1 MSFLDLLLALVLVA
15 SVITGFTAGFA
26 RAGVGFCAVIAG
38 ILFGYWFYGVPA
50 AWMNTYLNSD
60 TASDLLGFL
69 VVFLAFVVA
78 GALVGAALAKIF
90 KWTGLTW
97 LDRLLGGAFGIV
109 RGALV
114 SIALVSVLL
123 AFAPRPLPGWI
134 VDSRLLPYVAGASSV
149 ATAVAPR
156 AVTDAFHNSLAEIRK
171 LWDERVRKLAPP
183 ANDNKV
189 PLKKADA

>member
-1 MSFLDLLLALVLVA
+1 MSFLDLLLGLVLV
-15 SVITGFTAGFA
+15 SSIITGFTAGFA
-26 RAGVGFCAVIAG
+26 RAGIGFGAVIAG
-38 ILFGYWFYGVPA
+38 ILFGFWFYGVPA
-50 AWMNTYLNSD
+50 AWMNTYLHSD
-60 TASDLLGFL
+60 TASNLLGFL
-69 VVFLAFVVA
+69 VVFLSFVVA

-90 KWTGLTW
+90 KWTGLSW

-114 SIALVSVLL
+114 SIALASVLL

-149 ATAVAPR
+149 VAAVAPR
-156 AVTDAFHNSLAEIRK
+156 AVTDAFHDSLAEIRK

-183 ANDNKV
+183 ANDNKG